1 MELNVTN
8 RSRAYPNGLGKMV
21 LEHQDNIE
29 NALSK
34 KVRKINL
41 FGFECTK
48 CIYIVYNKKESNKI
62 RFFFIIH

>member
-1 MELNVTN
+1 
-8 RSRAYPNGLGKMV
+8 MV

-41 FGFECTK
+41 FGFECT
-48 CIYIVYNKKESNKI
+48 NRTLLKI
-62 RFFFIIH
+62 Q